1 MELIRGSEHTNSEDP
16 CDDWA
21 DHPIPKPKDNK
32 ENKDVHASIR

>member
-1 MELIRGSEHTNSEDP
+1 MDSEDP

-32 ENKDVHASIR
+32 EKDNEMP